1 MKKVDTGGFEFSRIR
16 DENMYFVDKSLL
28 IKDIL
33 DTNPGGVYLY
43 TRPRRFGKTTNLTM
57 LDAFFNIE
65 YEGNT
70 WFDGLAISEYQH
82 YERFKNKFPVIRVD
96 LKDLTP
102 GLGAADYGLFISMM
116 GKALRKT
123 YRRFRYLLDSENL
136 IEEDKA
142 VIRSVLSGKAD
153 ESTLITAISEL
164 CIFLK
169 DHHGVMPVVLIDEY
183 DRAITDT
190 FDSDLQQKII
200 SFMSGFFSSTLKSNN
215 NMQMAYVTGVMQIA
229 KADFFSGLNNPTVNT
244 TFSTESDERFGFT
257 EGEIRDIL
265 SYYGHPEKF
274 EELRDWY
281 DGYRFG
287 DVEVYNPF
295 SVMMCIQRG
304 FKPDSYWRD
313 SSRNTPVRW
322 MLDRTGSIGWQAM
335 ADLINGGTIR
345 SELHQT
351 MSYDELRLSDPDDLL
366 SLMVMTGYLNAVP
379 VGDGV
384 YELSIPNREVMGI
397 VDSLLSGGR
406 RIGSDLFDSFNRAVL
421 EGDAKAMETTLQ
433 SVLADG
439 SYFSLRDES
448 SYENIVL
455 TMMHGILRGYRISS
469 QQESGN
475 GRLDLVLEPRDEGTV
490 PIIIELKV
498 SDSESDLERDAEG
511 AVAQIHDRKYY
522 LGMRGDVILIGLAF
536 WGKVVRGRV
545 ERISLRG
552 RRYRSESRSP
562 NRSLIESASGR
573 STVNSGLTSMQSMNE
588 AAKSG

>member
-70 WFDGLAISEYQH
+70 WFDGLAISEYQQ

-366 SLMVMTGYLNAVP
+366 SLMVMTGYLRIAP
-379 VGDGV
+379 RDDGL
-384 YELSIPNREVMGI
+384 YDISIPNKEVMKM
-397 VDSLLSGGR
+397 VDRVLKDVFPVNDHLFGEFAIATGDGDCETMEELL
-406 RIGSDLFDSFNRAVL
+406 
-421 EGDAKAMETTLQ
+421 TTLLD
-433 SVLADG
+433 SS
-439 SYFSLRDES
+439 SYFDLKDES
-448 SYENIVL
+448 DYKLAVFL
-455 TMMHGILRGYRISS
+455 ALHGIIWRYEVECERRKN
-469 QQESGN
+469 N
-475 GRLDLVLEPRDEGTV
+475 GRLDIILTPKDDGVK
-490 PIIIELKV
+490 PIIMELKV
-498 SDSESDLERDAEG
+498 TGTEGSLDDEAEEG
-511 AVAQIHDRKYY
+511 IHQIHERRYY
-522 LGMRGDVILIGLAF
+522 HGMHGEVVLYGIAF
-536 WGKVVRGRV
+536 WGVVPRV
-545 ERISLRG
+545 VSDRIVL
-552 RRYRSESRSP
+552 
-562 NRSLIESASGR
+562 
-573 STVNSGLTSMQSMNE
+573 
-588 AAKSG
+588 

>member
-1 MKKVDTGGFEFSRIR
+1 MKKVDTGGLPFQDIR
-16 DENMYFVDKSLL
+16 DSGMYFVDKSLL

-33 DTNPGGVYLY
+33 DTNPSGVYLY

-57 LDAFFNIE
+57 LDAFFNRE
-65 YEGNT
+65 YKGNT
-70 WFDGLAISEYQH
+70 WFDGLAISDYPQ
-82 YERFKNKFPVIRVD
+82 YDGFRNKFPVIRVD

-102 GLGAADYGLFISMM
+102 GLGTADYGLFISMM
-116 GKALRKT
+116 GKALRRT
-123 YRRFRYLLDSENL
+123 YRRFGYLLDSEKL
-136 IEEDKA
+136 MEEDKA
-142 VIRSVLSGKAD
+142 VIRSVLSGKVD
-153 ESTLITAISEL
+153 ESTLITSVSEL
-164 CIFLK
+164 CCFLN
-169 DHHGVMPVVLIDEY
+169 DHHGVKPVVLIDEC

-190 FDSDLQQKII
+190 FGSDLQQRIV
-200 SFMSGFFSSTLKSNN
+200 SFMGGFFSSSLKSND

-229 KADFFSGLNNPTVNT
+229 KADFFSGLNNLTVNT

-287 DVEVYNPF
+287 EADVYNPF
-295 SVMMCIQRG
+295 SVMMCVQMG
-304 FKPDSYWRD
+304 FRPDSYWRD

-322 MLDRTGSIGWQAM
+322 ILERTNSVGLQAM

-345 SELHQT
+345 YDLHRT
-351 MSYDELRLSDPDDLL
+351 MSYDELKLNDPRDLF

-379 VGDGV
+379 AEDGR
-384 YELSIPNREVMGI
+384 YDLSIPNREVMGI

-406 RIGSDLFDSFNRAVL
+406 RYGNDLFDSFNRAVL

-433 SVLADG
+433 SVLEDG

-455 TMMHGILRGYRISS
+455 TMLHGILRGYQISS

-475 GRLDLVLEPRDEGTV
+475 GRVDLVLEPKDDGIIS
-490 PIIIELKV
+490 IIIELKV
-498 SDSESDLERDAEG
+498 SDSENALGKDAED
-511 AVAQIHDRKYY
+511 AVAQIHDRRYY

-545 ERISLRG
+545 DRISL
-552 RRYRSESRSP
+552 
-562 NRSLIESASGR
+562 
-573 STVNSGLTSMQSMNE
+573 
-588 AAKSG
+588 